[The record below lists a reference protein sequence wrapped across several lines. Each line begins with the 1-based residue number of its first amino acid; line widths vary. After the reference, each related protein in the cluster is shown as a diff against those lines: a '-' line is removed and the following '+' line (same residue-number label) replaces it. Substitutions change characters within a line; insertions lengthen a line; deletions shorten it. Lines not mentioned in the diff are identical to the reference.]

1 MGTAFPGMSRIAFAP
16 HPFLRAFAAGS
27 LWAACAAWAAAPQGE
42 GAAAGV
48 PAVPGLQAP
57 SSASQNDEVAGWIGR
72 LNQDRRKGSYSG
84 TFAMSSVSGGMTSGR
99 IWHVCDG
106 DRQVVERIESLTG
119 APRSTFRRNDQVV
132 TFLPDQRVARIE
144 RREAI
149 GVFPHMARIGAPAIA
164 GRYAVQRLG
173 SERVAGHEADVVH
186 FQPRDPLRFG
196 YRVWSE
202 RRTGLAVMMQTLDGG
217 GRVLEQAAFSALDLD
232 TPVATEPL
240 LRAMENT
247 TGYRLERVP
256 EASRTTPARE
266 GWSLQA
272 PVDGFE
278 TVNCLL
284 RPAPPSAPAPAAPS
298 SGAAERTSAGK
309 PVPASDP
316 PSASQPASGPRQGG
330 LQWTLS
336 DGLATVSLF
345 LEPFDPQRHGAPAQG
360 TMGATHT
367 LARRVA
373 GDWWLTAVGEVPFG
387 TLRIFADRLE
397 RRP

>member
-1 MGTAFPGMSRIAFAP
+1 MAGIAPAPQRILHAV
-16 HPFLRAFAAGS
+16 AAGS
-27 LWAACAAWAAAPQGE
+27 LWLACGAWAAPQGD
-42 GAAAGV
+42 GAVAAGM
-48 PAVPGLQAP
+48 PAAGMSAP
-57 SSASQNDEVAGWIGR
+57 SVPLPQDEVAGWIGR

-106 DRQVVERIESLTG
+106 ERQVVERIETLTG

-132 TFLPDQRVARIE
+132 TFLPDQRVARVE
-144 RREAI
+144 RREAL
-149 GVFPHMARIGAPAIA
+149 GVFPHMARVGAPAIA
-164 GRYAVQRLG
+164 AHYAAQRLG

-186 FQPRDPLRFG
+186 FQPRDALRFG

-202 RRTGLAVMMQTLDGG
+202 RRTGLAVMLQTLDGG

-232 TPVATEPL
+232 TPVAAEPL
-240 LRAMENT
+240 LRMMDNT
-247 TGYRLERVP
+247 AGYRVERTP

-266 GWSLQA
+266 GWALHT

-284 RPAPPSAPAPAAPS
+284 RPGTASTASAPPPAPGGTAA
-298 SGAAERTSAGK
+298 
-309 PVPASDP
+309 
-316 PSASQPASGPRQGG
+316 RQAG

-345 LEPFDPQRHGAPAQG
+345 LEPFDPQRHGPPVQG
-360 TMGATHT
+360 AMGATQT

-373 GDWWLTAVGEVPFG
+373 GDWWLTAVGEVPIA